1 MMNTLSGG
9 RIKLSLSAQSNLS
22 RSTERKSSRLIHS
35 SPSKDSAWLLR
46 EAHKP
51 ALADA
56 IWVLLGPD
64 VLADIP
70 NKTVGMSWTGRGH
83 SFNESHCLADLHTDA
98 SQPVD

>member
-1 MMNTLSGG
+1 MFES
-9 RIKLSLSAQSNLS
+9 SL
-22 RSTERKSSRLIHS
+22 
-35 SPSKDSAWLLR
+35 LLL

-64 VLADIP
+64 VQADIP

-83 SFNESHCLADLHTDA
+83 SFNESHGLTDLHTDA
-98 SQPVD
+98 SSTSTLSM

>member
-1 MMNTLSGG
+1 MFDY
-9 RIKLSLSAQSNLS
+9 SL
-22 RSTERKSSRLIHS
+22 
-35 SPSKDSAWLLR
+35 LLR